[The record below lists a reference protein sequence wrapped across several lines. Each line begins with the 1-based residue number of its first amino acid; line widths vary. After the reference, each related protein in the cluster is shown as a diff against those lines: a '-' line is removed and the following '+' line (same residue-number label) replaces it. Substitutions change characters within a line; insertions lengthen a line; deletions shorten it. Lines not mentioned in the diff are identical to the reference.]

1 MMRSLAGTSKE
12 QPSMNTMT
20 IRSLAV
26 ALAVIPVI
34 GFSAD
39 SSNLNVR
46 MGLWETTMTVAGAGD
61 AAMAGMAEA
70 MQNMTPEQKARMA
83 AAMSHMRQEE
93 SVPRV
98 HKSRSCMTPEKMHRD
113 SFFNDKEMGKKCTH
127 TIVENTPRATA
138 VSFTCSEN
146 GVTNQGQVRFEATS
160 PTSVKGT
167 MDMHMVMHDKP
178 VNMHSDF
185 QSTWIGADCG
195 TEK

>member
-1 MMRSLAGTSKE
+1 
-12 QPSMNTMT
+12 MNVTT
-20 IRSLAV
+20 IRSMAA
-26 ALAVIPVI
+26 ALAAIPMI
-34 GFSAD
+34 CLSAD
-39 SSNLNVR
+39 GSKLNVR
-46 MGLWETTMTVAGAGD
+46 LGLWETTTTVSGAGE
-61 AAMAGMAEA
+61 AAMAGMEEA

-83 AAMSHMRQEE
+83 AAMSRMQQQP
-93 SVPRV
+93 SGPRE
-98 HKSRSCMTPEKMHRD
+98 HKWRSCMTAEKMQRD
-113 SFFNDKEMGKKCTH
+113 SFFNDKEMGGHCTH
-127 TIVENTPRATA
+127 TILQNDSHATA

-167 MDMHMVMHDKP
+167 MDMHMVMHDRP